1 LEISYSEYWAFNT
14 IAVLYNVSLTI
25 KHFLF
30 IFTSLFILY
39 SILKIGQKI
48 LLNIAYYDDNDF
60 EKPKLSIFKET
71 TSRFN
76 LIIHVADIFISLTF
90 VGAVTSFIIF
100 KFFEYNLH
108 LPTLLFFVIAIT
120 ISLSVFY
127 MFDYSASV
135 LSSYIVKQSK
145 KPQIFIFPYLFL
157 IAISFPFR
165 KLFERGLHL
174 ERIIKRNSMTFSE
187 LTDRI
192 ERSETKPEEEQEKEL
207 IKGIF
212 NFSDLEVSE
221 IMKSRVDVVAFD
233 SLTPFSD
240 ILNIII
246 ETGYSRFPVYNE
258 NLDNIIGILH
268 VKDVLPH
275 IKEHEDF
282 LWNTL
287 IRTAFFVP
295 ENLMINELLKEF
307 QKNKNHIAVVVDEYG
322 GTSGIVTMEDI
333 LEEIVGEIDDEFD
346 NESDGLKYEQL
357 SENTYLFDGKMTLN
371 DFCKITKIPFDTFD
385 ELKSDAETLAGII
398 LAIEGKFP
406 DQNQIIFFNNI
417 QFTIVAKD
425 NRRIKQV
432 KVVINEETE
441 N

>member
-1 LEISYSEYWAFNT
+1 LEISYSEYWASNT
-14 IAVLYNVSLTI
+14 LSVLYNVSPKTEHIL
-25 KHFLF
+25 FVF
-30 IFTSLFILY
+30 IFLFILY
-39 SILKIGQKI
+39 LILKIGQKI
-48 LLNIAYYDDNDF
+48 LLNIAYYEDSDF
-60 EKPKLSIFKET
+60 EKPKLRIFNET
-71 TSRFN
+71 EKFN
-76 LIIHVADIFISLTF
+76 LVIHVADIFISLTF

-100 KFFEYNLH
+100 KLLDYYPQFSS
-108 LPTLLFFVIAIT
+108 LLFFAIAIT
-120 ISLSVFY
+120 IALTVFY
-127 MFDYSASV
+127 IFDYSASI

-145 KPQIFIFPYLFL
+145 KPLILVFPYLFL
-157 IAISFPFR
+157 MGISFPFR
-165 KLFERGLHL
+165 KLFERGLQL
-174 ERIIKRNSMTFSE
+174 ERLIKRNSMTFSE
-187 LTDRI
+187 LTDEI
-192 ERSETKPEEEQEKEL
+192 ERSQAKPEEEQEKEL

-221 IMKSRVDVVAFD
+221 IMKSRVDLVAFD
-233 SLTPFSD
+233 AVSAFSD
-240 ILNIII
+240 IVNTII
-246 ETGYSRFPVYNE
+246 ESGYSRFPVFNE

-275 IKEHEDF
+275 IKEHEQF
-282 LWNTL
+282 QWNTL
-287 IRTAFFVP
+287 IRPAFFVP

-346 NESDGLKYEQL
+346 SESDGLKYEQI
-357 SENTYLFDGKMTLN
+357 SENTYLFDGKITLN
-371 DFCKITKIPFDTFD
+371 DFCKITKISFDTFD

-406 DQNQIIFFNNI
+406 ELNQVIIFNEIEFN
-417 QFTIVAKD
+417 IVAKD